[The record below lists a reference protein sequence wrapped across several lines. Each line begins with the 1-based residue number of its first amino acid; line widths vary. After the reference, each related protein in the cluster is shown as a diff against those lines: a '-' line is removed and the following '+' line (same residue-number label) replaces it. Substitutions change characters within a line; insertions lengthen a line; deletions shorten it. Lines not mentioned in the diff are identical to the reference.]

1 MLSNIT
7 NCLPIGVT
15 PLERN
20 SIQLSELIKRLDS
33 VRPSPIQLKQVSTP
47 LEKPLTRLEQSLI
60 AEILE
65 LCRKAFEFIA
75 ENKIHKRIEKSV
87 AGVRIATLV
96 ATDLG
101 SEISTLGPAAMGL
114 VAGWFI
120 LDYIPEIIKQ
130 IEKIAC
136 SLNQQHLHDPSLQ
149 LFLASISGMA
159 VGNLIASLS
168 GAKKHSIE
176 IASVL
181 GSLCGGL
188 GAITGDPAKYMEI
201 ITSVG
206 IALGLITGYS
216 TLKPFGL
223 TSHFKINTLKLDP
236 SSWIRLTAT
245 IVGSA
250 VGTLLAKPGASG
262 EVSKAAAEGAMLGER
277 IRLLGFCIMVLSSG
291 DPSASSSVAA
301 TATVT
306 VFLLRHYHTEWSNYF
321 KELAESAINKTINS
335 EFLPAFFKKIALYFE
350 NSPPSPFEKKFINEI
365 ISSAYNVLPIVFSA
379 TTAEYKGC
387 SLTLLFAICNA
398 VDAATEGQLQQ
409 KIDYLTWP
417 LRG

>member
-1 MLSNIT
+1 M
-7 NCLPIGVT
+7 
-15 PLERN
+15 
-20 SIQLSELIKRLDS
+20 K
-33 VRPSPIQLKQVSTP
+33 
-47 LEKPLTRLEQSLI
+47 
-60 AEILE
+60 
-65 LCRKAFEFIA
+65 
-75 ENKIHKRIEKSV
+75 
-87 AGVRIATLV
+87 IATLV

-101 SEISTLGPAAMGL
+101 GEISTLGPAAMGF
-114 VAGWFI
+114 VAGWFS

-130 IEKIAC
+130 IEKTAC

-201 ITSVG
+201 ITSVS

-223 TSHFKINTLKLDP
+223 TGHFKINTLKLDP
-236 SSWIRLTAT
+236 SSWIRLAAT
-245 IVGSA
+245 IIGSV

-262 EVSKAAAEGAMLGER
+262 EVGEAAARGAMRGEHT
-277 IRLLGFCIMVLSSG
+277 RLVVYCVMVLSSG

-301 TATVT
+301 TATIAI
-306 VFLLRHYHTEWSNYF
+306 FLLRHYHTEWSNYF

-350 NSPPSPFEKKFINEI
+350 NTPPPHSKKN
-365 ISSAYNVLPIVFSA
+365 S
-379 TTAEYKGC
+379 
-387 SLTLLFAICNA
+387 
-398 VDAATEGQLQQ
+398 
-409 KIDYLTWP
+409 
-417 LRG
+417 

>member
-33 VRPSPIQLKQVSTP
+33 VRASPIQLKQVPTP

-60 AEILE
+60 SEILE

-75 ENKIHKRIEKSV
+75 ENKVHKRIEKSM
-87 AGVRIATLV
+87 AGVKIATLA

-101 SEISTLGPAAMGL
+101 GEISTLGPAAMGF
-114 VAGWFI
+114 VAGWFS

-136 SLNQQHLHDPSLQ
+136 SLNQQNLHHPSLQ
-149 LFLASISGMA
+149 LLLASISGMA
-159 VGNLIASLS
+159 VGNLVSALS

-181 GSLCGGL
+181 GSLYGSL
-188 GAITGDPAKYMEI
+188 GAITGDQAKYMEI
-201 ITSVG
+201 ITSVS
-206 IALGLITGYS
+206 IALGLITSYS

-223 TSHFKINTLKLDP
+223 TGHFKINTLKLDP
-236 SSWIRLTAT
+236 SSWIRLAAT
-245 IVGSA
+245 IIGSV

-262 EVSKAAAEGAMLGER
+262 EISKAAAEGAIRGEHT
-277 IRLLGFCIMVLSSG
+277 RLVVYCIMVLSSG
-291 DPSASSSVAA
+291 SRSVAA
-301 TATVT
+301 AATVAI
-306 VFLLRHYHTEWSNYF
+306 FLLRHYHTEWSNYF

-350 NSPPSPFEKKFINEI
+350 NNPLSPFEKKFINEI
-365 ISSAYNVLPIVFSA
+365 IYSAYDVLPIAFSA
-379 TTAEYKGC
+379 TTAGYKGC
-387 SLTLLFAICNA
+387 SLTFLFSIFNA
-398 VDAATEGQLQQ
+398 VDKATEGQLQQ

-417 LRG
+417 LWDK